1 MLENTINDDKT
12 IAGGI
17 GTMLAGRYHI
27 LRQLGEGGMG
37 SVWLA
42 EDRQLDNRKVA
53 IKMLPSI
60 VVTDKRAYQQL
71 KEPRFERFLKIKHVC
86 VNSYHS

>member
-1 MLENTINDDKT
+1 MLDRTINDDKT
-12 IAGGI
+12 IVGG

-42 EDRQLDNRKVA
+42 EDRQLA
-53 IKMLPSI
+53 G
-60 VVTDKRAYQQL
+60 KR
-71 KEPRFERFLKIKHVC
+71 I
-86 VNSYHS
+86 

>member
-1 MLENTINDDKT
+1 MLDRTIDNDKT

-42 EDRQLDNRKVA
+42 EDRQLEG
-53 IKMLPSI
+53 
-60 VVTDKRAYQQL
+60 KR
-71 KEPRFERFLKIKHVC
+71 I
-86 VNSYHS
+86 

>member
-1 MLENTINDDKT
+1 MLDRTINDDKT
-12 IAGGI
+12 IASGS

-42 EDRQLDNRKVA
+42 EDRQLEG
-53 IKMLPSI
+53 
-60 VVTDKRAYQQL
+60 KR
-71 KEPRFERFLKIKHVC
+71 I
-86 VNSYHS
+86 

>member
-1 MLENTINDDKT
+1 MIYNNINDGLT

-27 LRQLGEGGMG
+27 LRQLGEDGMG

-42 EDRQLDNRKVA
+42 EG
-53 IKMLPSI
+53 
-60 VVTDKRAYQQL
+60 L
-71 KEPRFERFLKIKHVC
+71 KHGE
-86 VNSYHS
+86 